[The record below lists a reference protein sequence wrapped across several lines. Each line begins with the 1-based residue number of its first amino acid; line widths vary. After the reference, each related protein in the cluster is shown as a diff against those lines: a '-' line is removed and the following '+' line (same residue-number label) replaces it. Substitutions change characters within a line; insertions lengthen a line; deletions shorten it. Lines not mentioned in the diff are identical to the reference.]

1 MKENLFPNNIFQI
14 LGLFLLSI
22 LFAMPF
28 FIFFHLNLSKNIELY
43 ETVFFVIVCLIF
55 IGISSLINYRRK
67 QEFQLNF
74 NIFNIRF
81 LYPMIILLLVFKIGI
96 NSPVN
101 DILNHLLSNKT
112 ELTNPTENLYIS
124 FGALIL
130 APILEEIIFRG
141 IILRGLL
148 TKYTPKFSII
158 ISALIF
164 GMVHGKPLQIWG
176 ALLLGLLFGWI
187 YYKTKSL
194 GTTILLHFFAN
205 LIALTHEY
213 FLFNFIDSTSLI
225 SIDIVILILSIPL
238 LFLMTRQLILK
249 MKNFKDEIK

>member
-14 LGLFLLSI
+14 LGMLLLSI

-28 FIFFHLNLSKNIELY
+28 FIFVHLNLSKNIELY
-43 ETVFFVIVCLIF
+43 QTVFFVLVCLIF

-67 QEFQLNF
+67 QEFQWNF
-74 NIFNIRF
+74 NILNIRILYSMLIIIF
-81 LYPMIILLLVFKIGI
+81 LFKIGI

-101 DILNHLLSNKT
+101 DILSHLLGNKS
-112 ELTNPTENLYIS
+112 ELIDPTENLYIS
-124 FGALIL
+124 LGALIL

-148 TKYTPKFSII
+148 TKYTHKFSII

-176 ALLLGLLFGWI
+176 AMIIGLFFGWI

-194 GTTILLHFFAN
+194 GTTIFLHFFTNLIVLTHNYLTFN
-205 LIALTHEY
+205 LIASRTTEP
-213 FLFNFIDSTSLI
+213 FNY
-225 SIDIVILILSIPL
+225 ILIIISSSI
-238 LFLMTRQLILK
+238 LFLMSRQLILRMNK
-249 MKNFKDEIK
+249 